1 MDHQLSGRNMR
12 IEAAKWIKH
21 DEGLSLKPYL
31 CTSGFHTIGYGHNLD
46 YHPIG
51 IPLELLQKYG
61 ISEEG
66 AIVLL
71 NEDMECCISKLDNI
85 RVFNTLSLP
94 RKVVLINMCYNL
106 GFPRLTM
113 FKKMFQALNSGS
125 YVMASYEMLDSKWAD
140 QVPKR
145 AKRLADTMLTNV
157 LPDLR

>member
-71 NEDMECCISKLDNI
+71 NEDMECCISKLGNLS
-85 RVFNTLSLP
+85 VFNTLSLP
-94 RKVVLINMCYNL
+94 RKVVLINMCFNL
-106 GFPRLTM
+106 GYPRLTL
-113 FKKMFQALNSGS
+113 FKKMFQALSKGN
-125 YVMASYEMLDSKWAD
+125 YAQASFEMLDSRWAT

-145 AKRLADTMLTNV
+145 TRRLANTMLTNE
-157 LPDLR
+157 LSAI